1 MIKVLGLAL
10 YGPLAASTRY
20 RLEQYIPGLRIAGID
35 LKICHLLND
44 EYLKERYS
52 DGVIS
57 WTNVIKSSFLRLLN
71 LMNQDKYDVIIIYCE
86 LFSLVPGWFERILIR
101 KNYIYDYD
109 DAFYLKYRNG
119 KFNIANKLL
128 GDKFDIIMKG
138 AKAVTA
144 GNNILSNYAKQ
155 FNDNT
160 HYLPTVLDTNRY
172 VPQVINRNSQFFTVG
187 WIGSPSTVS
196 YLNILIEPLSLLGL
210 EGKVKFIVIGGKAP
224 QIPNVKV
231 VEYEW
236 SEETEIMLINSFD
249 VGVMPLP
256 DEDWTKGKCAFKL
269 IQYLACEVPVVASP
283 VGANIELVS
292 NDCGILAASSKQ
304 WLNAF
309 RKFRDHPEKRSD
321 LGKAGRVRVI
331 QYYSLHRNLSLLEK
345 IIRSVAADNNK

>member
-35 LKICHLLND
+35 LKICYLLND
-44 EYLKERYS
+44 EYLKERFS

-109 DAFYLKYRNG
+109 DAFYLKYRIG
-119 KFNIANKLL
+119 KFNITNKLL

-155 FNDNT
+155 FNN
-160 HYLPTVLDTNRY
+160 
-172 VPQVINRNSQFFTVG
+172 
-187 WIGSPSTVS
+187 
-196 YLNILIEPLSLLGL
+196 
-210 EGKVKFIVIGGKAP
+210 
-224 QIPNVKV
+224 
-231 VEYEW
+231 
-236 SEETEIMLINSFD
+236 
-249 VGVMPLP
+249 
-256 DEDWTKGKCAFKL
+256 
-269 IQYLACEVPVVASP
+269 
-283 VGANIELVS
+283 
-292 NDCGILAASSKQ
+292 
-304 WLNAF
+304 
-309 RKFRDHPEKRSD
+309 
-321 LGKAGRVRVI
+321 
-331 QYYSLHRNLSLLEK
+331 
-345 IIRSVAADNNK
+345 